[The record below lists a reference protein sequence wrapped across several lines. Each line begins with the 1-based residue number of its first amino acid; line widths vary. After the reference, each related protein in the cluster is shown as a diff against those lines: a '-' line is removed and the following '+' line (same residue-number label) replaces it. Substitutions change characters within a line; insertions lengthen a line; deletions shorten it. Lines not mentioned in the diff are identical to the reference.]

1 MRFVVLIGAPQRDHI
16 MPILFGRNLTER
28 HLRRLVGDP
37 QQIFGVRL
45 LQYADGPERGVRTL
59 EFDTGGG
66 LKFEVLID
74 RCMDIGSLHYM
85 GVPIGWQSPT
95 GFRSPW
101 LHEGGAENGL
111 GFLRSFSGFM
121 NTCGLDHVLAPATES
136 NVRYGRPSATQH
148 NLHGRASYTP
158 ARLVGYGSR
167 WKDEKCFLWAEGEI
181 RQAAVA
187 GENLH
192 LIRRIEAEVGSNC
205 VTVSDKVIN
214 RGFQSTPHMLLYHIN
229 LGWPLLDKGTEFRA
243 PTSISS
249 LVGGGVVEQSNGFRF
264 QSGPQKSSSE
274 RVFDHMVIPN
284 ANGKVDV
291 ALINRNYWW
300 GNGSSGLS
308 FLLEYDH
315 AALPG
320 LLQWQRFEE
329 GCYVVGIEPST
340 VRSGNRVEQ
349 EDRGEIRWLAHNQ
362 SYEYELKIS
371 VVAGSVSLA
380 AVD

>member
-1 MRFVVLIGAPQRDHI
+1 
-16 MPILFGRNLTER
+16 MPALFGRNLTER
-28 HLRRLVGDP
+28 QLRTLVGDP

-59 EFDTGGG
+59 AFDTGGG

-121 NTCGLDHVLAPATES
+121 NTCGLDHVLAPATEAEA
-136 NVRYGRPSATQH
+136 RYGRPSAIRH
-148 NLHGRASYTP
+148 DLHGRASYTP
-158 ARLVGYGSR
+158 ARLAGYGSR
-167 WKDEKCFLWAEGEI
+167 WEDERCVLWAEGEI

-192 LIRRIEAEVGSNC
+192 LIRRIEAEVGSNS

-214 RGFQSTPHMLLYHIN
+214 RGFQSTPHMILYHIN
-229 LGWPLLDKGTEFRA
+229 LGWPLLDHGTEFRA
-243 PTSISS
+243 PTSMSS
-249 LVGGGVVEQSNGFRF
+249 LVGEGIVENPNIFRF
-264 QSGPQKSSSE
+264 QSGPETSSSE
-274 RVFDHMVIPN
+274 RVFDHMVVPD
-284 ANGKVDV
+284 ANGKVNV
-291 ALINRNYWW
+291 ALINRNYRWD
-300 GNGSSGLS
+300 NGSSGLT
-308 FLLEYDH
+308 FTVEYDH

-320 LLQWQRFEE
+320 LLQWQWLEE

-340 VRSGNRVEQ
+340 VCSGNRVEQ
-349 EDRGEIRWLAHNQ
+349 EDRGEIRWLAHDQ
-362 SYEYELKIS
+362 SYEYELTFS
-371 VVAGSVSLA
+371 VFAGALSLA
-380 AVD
+380 KLD